1 MTSTISCARMV
12 AMLSVLGSLGALVS
26 LGPVKLEHF
35 L

>member
-12 AMLSVLGSLGALVS
+12 AMLSVLGAVGSEGL
-26 LGPVKLEHF
+26 VKLEHF